1 MSDMV
6 IKLTLDASGLKVN
19 LEQVTNALREITGK
33 PVTIETSAAE
43 SGIRRLRDWRL

>member
-19 LEQVTNALREITGK
+19 LEQVQSALKEITG
-33 PVTIETSAAE
+33 S
-43 SGIRRLRDWRL
+43 R